1 MFISPAPTQSYWFL
15 CVHFTSTDRGSNDN
29 DDDSIVRILPIEQPL
44 ETPELDRLLQTK
56 DFQLILVI
64 LSSSSSIA
72 DTILTKIRI
81 LWGPHL
87 LVRFFV
93 FPDVGT
99 LSARHQDWLDD
110 KKSILNSFGGAHL
123 DTIGIISMDTTTM
136 SSLLLATFV
145 NAKAQSLAK
154 VLWPERTTRLR
165 FAAR

>member
-1 MFISPAPTQSYWFL
+1 M
-15 CVHFTSTDRGSNDN
+15 
-29 DDDSIVRILPIEQPL
+29 

-56 DFQLILVI
+56 DIHLILAI
-64 LSSSSSIA
+64 LSNSSIA

-81 LWGPHL
+81 LCGPHL

-165 FAAR
+165 FAARYNFGELQLRRPAPRVAPL